1 MRWLATT
8 ALLLPALVSAF
19 DVGLLWDVPD
29 EAQEI
34 TQASAQ
40 IRLNS
45 TTSPIGTEW
54 IGVGWRTGAIS
65 LQKLGDEQ
73 LVVLMQVRA
82 PTDNSTVRAGRVTDY
97 ATAHYIDRQDKSTN
111 QGMYLQGKIDKDDAH
126 NSDFSLKV
134 VAHYNMVA
142 NNTIYQGLW
151 SDGQVWTYLG
161 SLVLQHPKTSSIK
174 EEVAR
179 ALEDAAR
186 MDATAGANKLDE
198 AGNARSV
205 VVGADNG
212 ESRVAAVREPEAPVS
227 VKDPLSGTKAPE
239 TLATCNINRDS
250 TGHIRPVCRFV
261 RQLPMVPSFE
271 QPFSGIRRTA
281 DGNSKYERAGI
292 FKGLSLRSRLASV
305 YDIAAA
311 RCVSHNRKA
320 SDIAAC
326 QRDPN
331 NPEFIVSIDG
341 ITPVEA
347 KERADL
353 MEGGNAIE
361 TDAELVAES
370 QKMHH
375 EASKLPEVDVI

>member
-1 MRWLATT
+1 MRWLATF
-8 ALLLPALVSAF
+8 LLLPFVASAF

-54 IGVGWRTGAIS
+54 IGVGWHTGAIS
-65 LQKLGDEQ
+65 LQKLGDDQ

-97 ATAHYIDRQDKSTN
+97 ATAHYIDRQGKDTS

-126 NSDFSLKV
+126 NNDFSLKV

-186 MDATAGANKLDE
+186 MDTAAGANKLDE

-205 VVGADNG
+205 VVGADSG
-212 ESRVAAVREPEAPVS
+212 ESRVAAVREPEAPVA

-261 RQLPMVPSFE
+261 RQLPMVPSF
-271 QPFSGIRRTA
+271 QLPFSGIRRTA

-341 ITPVEA
+341 ITKVEA

-361 TDAELVAES
+361 TDAELIAES
-370 QKMHH
+370 SKMHH